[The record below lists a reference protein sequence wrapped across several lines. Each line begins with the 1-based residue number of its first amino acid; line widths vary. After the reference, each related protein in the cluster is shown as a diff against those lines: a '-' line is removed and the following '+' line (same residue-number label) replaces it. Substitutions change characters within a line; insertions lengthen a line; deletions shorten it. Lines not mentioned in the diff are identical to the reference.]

1 MTRKIRHRAA
11 ARADLLSIGSYS
23 DRQWGRM
30 RTRAYLREL
39 HQTIAELARNPML
52 GAEAG
57 LWPEGV
63 RKKRAGRHLILYLAN
78 DRDLEVVRIL
88 HERMDPSLH
97 LR

>member
-1 MTRKIRHRAA
+1 
-11 ARADLLSIGSYS
+11 
-23 DRQWGRM
+23 
-30 RTRAYLREL
+30 
-39 HQTIAELARNPML
+39 ML